1 MRRVNIHA
9 CHIQTFQQPTKV
21 VSLDGGYQIRLK
33 AVATRLLCYST
44 VIEPVEKRLYNM
56 MKNLSD
62 ITINACVNI
71 LCLMRVCNV

>member
-44 VIEPVEKRLYNM
+44 AIGPVEKRLYHIL
-56 MKNLSD
+56 KTLSD
-62 ITINACVNI
+62 ITLNARVNI
-71 LCLMRVCNV
+71 VCLMRVYGV